1 MDFLSGITSAIALG
15 ISMVLLLA
23 TWGWVQQGKG
33 EKHTHY
39 YLLALLTVICLQ
51 LFELIYHSF
60 DLHHR
65 WPIFIKLVDPVVVTA
80 PFLLFA
86 YISGLKGRVVILKGK
101 GLLHLLPALYV
112 LAWDVP
118 FWLLAAEDKIS
129 YMDQGFLASEPWT
142 LFVPYRS
149 DYLVIL
155 ASLTLFYWWQA
166 KSLLSAN
173 PGPIS
178 RIDELIQRVRQA
190 MLLLA
195 VWMMVCAMTGYGEGT
210 NFILSTGAGIL
221 VGYLCYFFL
230 LQARLPKVTQ
240 MAHSIKISTIKEG
253 VIKEDTVKNE
263 GQTIVLD
270 GADAQSEIQL
280 AYAAL
285 EHQLSQGLFQDNE
298 LSLAKLAEASGL
310 NVHLASKVIN
320 ECSGGNFYDWVNLYR
335 VEKSKSLLLESNAQ
349 VSKICYDVGFNS
361 KSTFYTAFKKVTGL
375 TPGVYRKQAP
385 EQ

>member
-15 ISMVLLLA
+15 ISIILLLA

-33 EKHTHY
+33 EKQAHY

-65 WPIFIKLVDPVVVTA
+65 WPVFIKVVDPVVLTA

-112 LAWDVP
+112 LAWDIP

-129 YMDQGFLASEPWT
+129 YMDQGFLTSEPWT

-155 ASLTLFYWWQA
+155 ASLSLFYWWQA

-173 PGPIS
+173 SGPIS

-195 VWMMVCAMTGYGEGT
+195 VWMVVCALTGYGEGT

-230 LQARLPKVTQ
+230 LQARLPK
-240 MAHSIKISTIKEG
+240 ISQIESS
-253 VIKEDTVKNE
+253 VKAGIGDVDSATSNAE
-263 GQTIVLD
+263 PLVSD
-270 GADAQSEIQL
+270 NRVEQSEVSL
-280 AYAAL
+280 AYGAL
-285 EHQLSQGLFQDNE
+285 EQQLSQGLFQDNE

-310 NVHLASKVIN
+310 NIHLASKAIN

-335 VEKSKSLLLESNAQ
+335 VDKAKSLLLESNAQ
-349 VSKICYDVGFNS
+349 VSRICFDVGFNS
-361 KSTFYTAFKKVTGL
+361 KSTFYAAFKKVTGI
-375 TPGVYRKQAP
+375 TPGAYRKLSKN
-385 EQ
+385 

>member
-15 ISMVLLLA
+15 ISIILLLA

-33 EKHTHY
+33 EKQTHY

-60 DLHHR
+60 SLHHR
-65 WPIFIKLVDPVVVTA
+65 WPIFIKLVDPVVVMA

-118 FWLLAAEDKIS
+118 FWLLAAEDKVF

-142 LFVPYRS
+142 QFVPYRS

-155 ASLTLFYWWQA
+155 ASLILFYWSQA
-166 KSLLSAN
+166 KNLLSAN
-173 PGPIS
+173 SGPIS

-195 VWMMVCAMTGYGEGT
+195 VWMMVCALTGYGEGT

-230 LQARLPKVTQ
+230 LQARLPKVSQ
-240 MAHSIKISTIKEG
+240 VESSVKVGI
-253 VIKEDTVKNE
+253 EDVDSAVSNAESLVSDNTV
-263 GQTIVLD
+263 
-270 GADAQSEIQL
+270 AQSEVSL

-285 EHQLSQGLFQDNE
+285 EKQLSQGLFQDNE

-310 NVHLASKVIN
+310 NIHLASKAIN

-335 VEKSKSLLLESNAQ
+335 VEKAKSLLLESNAQ
-349 VSKICYDVGFNS
+349 VSRICFDVGFNS
-361 KSTFYTAFKKVTGL
+361 KSTFYAAFKKVTGL
-375 TPGVYRKQAP
+375 TPGAYRKLSKN
-385 EQ
+385 

>member
-15 ISMVLLLA
+15 ISSVLLLA

-33 EKHTHY
+33 EKQTHY
-39 YLLALLTVICLQ
+39 YLLALLSVICMQ

-65 WPIFIKLVDPVVVTA
+65 WPVFIKLVDPVVVMA

-101 GLLHLLPALYV
+101 GLMHLLPALYV

-118 FWLLAAEDKIS
+118 FWLLSGEDKVF

-142 LFVPYRS
+142 QFVPYRS

-166 KSLLSAN
+166 KNLLSAN
-173 PGPIS
+173 SGPIS

-190 MLLLA
+190 MLLLS
-195 VWMMVCAMTGYGEGT
+195 VWMMVCALTGYGEGT
-210 NFILSTGAGIL
+210 NLILSSGAGML

-230 LQARLPKVTQ
+230 LQARLPKVSQ
-240 MAHSIKISTIKEG
+240 IEGSVKAGIANVNSGISNEKTLVSES
-253 VIKEDTVKNE
+253 TVAQQE
-263 GQTIVLD
+263 IGQ
-270 GADAQSEIQL
+270 
-280 AYAAL
+280 AYVAL
-285 EHQLSQGLFQDNE
+285 EKQLSQGLFQDNE
-298 LSLAKLAEASGL
+298 LSLAKLAEASEL
-310 NVHLASKVIN
+310 NIHLASKAIN

-335 VEKSKSLLLESNAQ
+335 VEKAKSLLLESNAQ
-349 VSKICYDVGFNS
+349 VSKVCYDVGFNS
-361 KSTFYTAFKKVTGL
+361 KSTFYAAFKKVTGM
-375 TPGVYRKQAP
+375 TPGAYRKNSTS
-385 EQ
+385 